1 MKLNNRKKGFVFW
14 ITGLSGSGKTTLGKN
29 IKDFIQKKYGPTLLI
44 HGDDIRNIFN
54 FKKYTYKERLN
65 LGLQYSK
72 LCDFIS
78 NQNVN
83 VIFTVVGL
91 FDKVR
96 NYNKKNI
103 KNYIEIYIKTD
114 IKKLKIKS
122 NKRHYKNK
130 IKNVWGLDIKPQLP
144 KKPDIIIENNF
155 NKNIKKLTQELK
167 KKITILK

>member
-44 HGDDIRNIFN
+44 NGDDVRNIFN

-65 LGLQYSK
+65 LGIQYSK
-72 LCDFIS
+72 LCSFIS
-78 NQNVN
+78 KQNVN

-91 FDKVR
+91 FDKIR

-122 NKRHYKNK
+122 NKKHYKNK
-130 IKNVWGLDIKPQLP
+130 IKNVCGVVIKPQLP
-144 KKPDIIIENNF
+144 KNPDIIIENNF
-155 NKNIKKLTQELK
+155 DKNVNILSQELK
-167 KKITILK
+167 KKITTLL

>member
-44 HGDDIRNIFN
+44 NGDDVRNIFN

-65 LGLQYSK
+65 LGIQYSK
-72 LCDFIS
+72 LCSFIS
-78 NQNVN
+78 KQNVN

-103 KNYIEIYIKTD
+103 KNYIEIYIRTD
-114 IKKLKIKS
+114 FKKLKIKS
-122 NKRHYKNK
+122 NKKHYKNK
-130 IKNVWGLDIKPQLP
+130 IKNVWGVGIKPQLP
-144 KKPDIIIENNF
+144 KNPDIIIENNF
-155 NKNIKKLTQELK
+155 DKNINILSQELK
-167 KKITILK
+167 KKITTLL